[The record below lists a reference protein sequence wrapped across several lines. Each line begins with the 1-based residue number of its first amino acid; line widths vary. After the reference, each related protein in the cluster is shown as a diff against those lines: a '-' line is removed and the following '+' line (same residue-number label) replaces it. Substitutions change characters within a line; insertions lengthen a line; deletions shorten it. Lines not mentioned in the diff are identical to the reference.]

1 MVLTSRIGI
10 ALGTALLA
18 LAMTGEA
25 KAQGFG
31 PMATAR
37 PITAAGSA
45 TGTAIAGVT
54 ATTAA
59 ISHGPQMYYVPQ
71 TYNNLNG
78 LAGMIGR
85 TVAPR
90 STTTYGT
97 PTYRRRR

>member
-1 MVLTSRIGI
+1 
-10 ALGTALLA
+10 
-18 LAMTGEA
+18 MTGDA

-31 PMATAR
+31 YGYGTPNYGGGVGYGY
-37 PITAAGSA
+37 GS
-45 TGTAIAGVT
+45 GYGYNRGY
-54 ATTAA
+54 
-59 ISHGPQMYYVPQ
+59 SYYGPQMYYVPQ